1 MLGARNR
8 VVLFSIALNGA
19 RDQFNG
25 EGGNPVLYGTVVL
38 NNALREDFKRV

>member
-8 VVLFSIALNGA
+8 VVLFSMALNGA

-25 EGGNPVLYGTVVL
+25 EGGNPVLL
-38 NNALREDFKRV
+38 NGSPKQCS